1 MMMDSSKI
9 YLNQLEELNNLSQI
23 GKQMNIDLPLM
34 DLNSKDLI
42 LNEGKLM
49 ELNKEVRKKW
59 RTKVGKLIASEYKST
74 LWGTNVKDLQ
84 GFEYHFSYETLLND
98 ENDFADLLGYEI
110 QGMKSKTFLFSSGM
124 AAISHMLYCFSSF
137 LKNNLVIQ
145 SSIGYF
151 ETKYF
156 LKVLASMGNTVKLDF
171 RTDINANL
179 FYFEPI
185 KYDATLS
192 LTDIDVV
199 LRRINESD
207 AKIKFVI
214 MDSTMHNRTKI
225 FDHLIDKI
233 QNIKNVILC
242 DIRSGLKLDQ
252 EGLELSNLGVSTI
265 FVSKSN
271 VQLFEAIRRYIEQ
284 YKSLTG
290 ANLSFY
296 SLVLNHYFSHNC
308 NSVMYTKKIDQQVMW
323 AESLLRQNSSS
334 NIKRVVYR
342 KASYCGE
349 ILIAPFLFLELNT
362 KRESDYLSTIKLF
375 QKKMSSIG
383 LPIDYRNSWGFR
395 FPSIEYFNDIF
406 SHQKYIKYYPGAFK
420 GLTASNAIRIF
431 NEL

>member
-252 EGLELSNLGVSTI
+252 EGLELSNLGV
-265 FVSKSN
+265 
-271 VQLFEAIRRYIEQ
+271 
-284 YKSLTG
+284 
-290 ANLSFY
+290 
-296 SLVLNHYFSHNC
+296 
-308 NSVMYTKKIDQQVMW
+308 
-323 AESLLRQNSSS
+323 
-334 NIKRVVYR
+334 
-342 KASYCGE
+342 
-349 ILIAPFLFLELNT
+349 
-362 KRESDYLSTIKLF
+362 
-375 QKKMSSIG
+375 
-383 LPIDYRNSWGFR
+383 
-395 FPSIEYFNDIF
+395 
-406 SHQKYIKYYPGAFK
+406 
-420 GLTASNAIRIF
+420 
-431 NEL
+431 

>member
-1 MMMDSSKI
+1 MMMVSSKI
-9 YLNQLEELNNLSQI
+9 YLNQLKELNDLNEI
-23 GKQMNIDLPLM
+23 GKQMGVDLPLIN
-34 DLNSKDLI
+34 LNSKDLVF
-42 LNEGKLM
+42 NEGKLI
-49 ELNKEVRKKW
+49 ELNNEIRKKW
-59 RTKVGKLIASEYKST
+59 RAKVGTFIAPEYKST

-84 GFEYHFSYETLLND
+84 GFKYHFSYETLLND

-110 QGMKSKTFLFSSGM
+110 QGMKRKTFLFSSGM
-124 AAISHMLYCFSSF
+124 AAISHMFYCFSSF
-137 LKNNLVIQ
+137 LKNNLIVQ

-156 LKVLASMGNTVKLDF
+156 LKVLASMGNIVKFDF
-171 RTDINANL
+171 RSNLNANL

-233 QNIKNVILC
+233 QNVKNVIFC

-271 VQLFEAIRRYIEQ
+271 VQLIEAIRRYIEQ

-296 SLVLNHYFSHNC
+296 SLILNHYFFRNC
-308 NSVMYTKKIDQQVMW
+308 NSITYTKRIGQQVMW
-323 AESLLRQNSSS
+323 AGNLLRQNSSS
-334 NIKRVVYR
+334 NIKSVVYR
-342 KASYCGE
+342 KTNYCGE
-349 ILIAPFLFLELNT
+349 ILIAPFIFIELNT
-362 KRESDYLSTIKLF
+362 KRESDYLSAIKLF
-375 QKKMSSIG
+375 QKKMDSIG
-383 LPIDYRNSWGFR
+383 SPIDYRNSWGFR

-420 GLTASNAIRIF
+420 GLTASNAIRVF